1 MLMVTTVM
9 MSHTSSKRFFEATLV
24 QIVELLFIFLV
35 LSPSDIGLLH
45 RPYDSFYICLHLNW
59 NSGDALRQKSRFV
72 HNNCD
77 NVFWIGAC
85 VLAFSIYGL
94 CFMKAI
100 GPSPRHTI

>member
-1 MLMVTTVM
+1 MLMVITAM

-35 LSPSDIGLLH
+35 LSPSDY
-45 RPYDSFYICLHLNW
+45 RPSTYDSFYICLHLNW

>member
-1 MLMVTTVM
+1 MTPKHALAGYGHLA
-9 MSHTSSKRFFEATLV
+9 S
-24 QIVELLFIFLV
+24 
-35 LSPSDIGLLH
+35 GL
-45 RPYDSFYICLHLNW
+45 LHLNW
-59 NSGDALRQKSRFV
+59 NSGDALRGKSRFV

-77 NVFWIGAC
+77 NVFWIGAR